1 MGTGFMIRRA
11 VFTDVPALRLA
22 FSRMLKETDAGG
34 PGYPVHDGRALDTF
48 TVVCAHRLEHDPGL
62 LAYVA
67 LDDATGELLGFL
79 GGEIAERVIGEPRRF
94 GAAHWLY
101 VEPHARGRGVARAL
115 VREAIPDLLAAGVT
129 AVELAARYGDSQWQ
143 QRGWYPFLVHYVL
156 PLEAVA
162 AAAVERPAAPP
173 PAPEPELEP
182 VAEEPA
188 PVELPPVEERPPAEE
203 RPPVAAA
210 PAPAPEPEPEA
221 VAVAARMNGAAVVVR
236 RRRRPRRPPEAAPC
250 S

>member
-1 MGTGFMIRRA
+1 MIRRA
-11 VFTDVPALRLA
+11 AYADVPWLRLA
-22 FSRMLKETDAGG
+22 FSRMLRETDAGG

-48 TVVCAHRLEHDPGL
+48 TAVCAHRLEHDPGL

-67 LDDATGELLGFL
+67 IDDATGELDGFL

-115 VREAIPDLLAAGVT
+115 VRAAIPDLLEAGIT

-162 AAAVERPAAPP
+162 AAAAERPATPP
-173 PAPEPELEP
+173 PAPAPVAEP
-182 VAEEPA
+182 VA
-188 PVELPPVEERPPAEE
+188 ERPPAELPPAE
-203 RPPVAAA
+203 ELPPVAAA
-210 PAPAPEPEPEA
+210 PEPEA
-221 VAVAARMNGAAVVVR
+221 VPVAARMNGATVVVRR
-236 RRRRPRRPPEAAPC
+236 RRRRPRRPPEAVPC